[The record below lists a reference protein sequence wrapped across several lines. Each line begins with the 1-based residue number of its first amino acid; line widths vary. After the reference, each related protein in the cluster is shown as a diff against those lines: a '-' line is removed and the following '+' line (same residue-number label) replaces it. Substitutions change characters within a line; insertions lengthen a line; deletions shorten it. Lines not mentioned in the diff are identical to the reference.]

1 MDNLDDL
8 IILLRDA
15 ELKEVLLNVTD
26 KEIFLKVSERLIKNK
41 LMTPEQK
48 KKIDILNQQMP
59 AELVAEKNKLFKQLL
74 NK

>member
-26 KEIFLKVSERLIKNK
+26 KEIFRKVGERLIKNK